1 MVTCVLQNTRVVLS
15 LILKYSVN
23 ALCPNIRDI
32 SLYMMS
38 RHVITLK
45 VLEHSK
51 NVNEYPF

>member
-23 ALCPNIRDI
+23 ALCSNIRDI

-38 RHVITLK
+38 RHVITIN

-51 NVNEYPF
+51 NVSEYPF

>member
-23 ALCPNIRDI
+23 ALCSNIRDI